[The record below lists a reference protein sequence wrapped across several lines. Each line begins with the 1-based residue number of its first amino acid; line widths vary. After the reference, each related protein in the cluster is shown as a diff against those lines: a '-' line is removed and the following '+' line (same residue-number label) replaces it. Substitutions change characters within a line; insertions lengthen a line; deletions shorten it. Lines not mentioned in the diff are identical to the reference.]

1 MTSALTRRLASGG
14 IKDRITSQEEEAP
27 PAAAAAVAES
37 KLRLVDMMMVRV
49 VLQDLGSL
57 GSLGDCVTT
66 NTVREIV
73 QAYEYV
79 SAIVLHICSS

>member
-14 IKDRITSQEEEAP
+14 IKDRITSQEEAP
-27 PAAAAAVAES
+27 PPAAAAVAES

>member
-14 IKDRITSQEEEAP
+14 IKDRITSQEEEEAP
-27 PAAAAAVAES
+27 PPPAVAES
-37 KLRLVDMMMVRV
+37 NLRLVDMMMVSV

-66 NTVREIV
+66 NTVRQIV